1 MTTTKLKKA
10 LAAGLALGASAVAS
24 NALAEADLY
33 RLAWTDDP
41 ATTMTI
47 GWRQATG
54 SPLSVEYR
62 VVGATTWNTH
72 SSISTSNYQN
82 LVQDP
87 NDAAHTLVSQF
98 ATLTGL
104 SADTAYEFRVV
115 DSEGNNA
122 TYWFKTAPDSP
133 QAFTFVAGGD
143 SRPDSATD
151 PTDVARDRGNQ
162 LVAKIRPLFVLFN
175 GDYHDTG
182 TYDEWLTWL
191 SQWQSTISA
200 DGRMYPIVPAHGNHE
215 NDVPNMVQQIFGITN
230 PDAYYAFNVG
240 GNMMRLYTLNTELE
254 PGVGYST
261 VGSYTS
267 QTLWDA
273 QTDWLESDLSAAT
286 ATWKIASYHRP
297 LRPHTA
303 SKPEGEGRYDDWAA
317 KFTDYG
323 LDLAVESDSHMVK
336 YTYPLVACASG
347 EGCYEGFKRDDAAG
361 TTYIGEGA
369 WGAPKRP
376 IDDDKSW
383 TMASDSVWHMHVIQ
397 ATPANLNI
405 QSAVFESDADISGVV
420 ALTQAEQDLDPV
432 ALPTGMTIFSPLSG
446 ETLSLPFATAN
457 NAANSVPL
465 IAAGSEWKYLD
476 DGSDQGSLWTEAAF
490 DDSGWA
496 SGSAQL
502 GYGDGDES
510 TVVSYG
516 PDSGNKYPTTYFR
529 KTVNISSANDVIQ
542 LVARIMRDDGAVVYV
557 NGTEVLR
564 TNMPDGAIT
573 ATTYAGSAIGGAA
586 ESTFYQY
593 YLLTDTLVDGDN
605 VIAVEVHQGDAGS
618 SDLSFDMAL
627 TAVVSNTADAA
638 PTAVADLAA
647 SQVVDVTSELQL
659 DWTAPALAVGQQL
672 ERQDAGSSMWTI
684 IEPRLASDLASLLDD
699 NLDEGAEYSY
709 RLRSYNSSG
718 LSDLSNVATA
728 TTFTN
733 PIPVIYEETFSTT
746 GGQGT
751 FGQFDTVSITSTANW
766 ETFVYSNEWFA
777 RINGYGADV
786 ASEDW
791 LISPA
796 FNLRFYADEFLKVD
810 TAFNYGGP
818 DLEIL
823 YSTDYDPENNV
834 DHAANPNN
842 ATWATLTTNTSTAGG
857 FVFES
862 TGDIDMSGPA
872 FEYDTVSVAFKYIST
887 GTTGGTGRVWE
898 VDNFVMRGTFA
909 PPELFSEDFENETL
923 GGFTAVSLSGNTS
936 NGDSDW
942 HPEFRDGQ
950 QGAIVNGFG
959 ADGPSDDWLITP
971 PVSITADMN
980 AVLNFDYYS
989 KYGGPML
996 EVYISNAAGTE
1007 CPEPLSSDWNQ
1018 LAVPLDETECY
1029 GGCLWNTVSSFDI
1042 SSYVG
1047 DNVCVAFR
1055 YTSTGTGGGD
1065 GRRWGVDNISITESL
1080 PNVVTADFSAIPVY
1094 SPAPFEFTTA
1104 EDVVFLANVVNGVEP
1119 LTYAWDFGDGS
1130 TSTDAQPAHVY
1141 AVAGEYTPTLTVTDG
1156 NGSIVEV
1163 TGDTLNI
1170 IAATEDVIP
1179 EKEGDLRIATFNA
1192 AMAAD
1197 PVNDDIVTYLQD
1209 PTQANIRAVAE
1220 IIQRANPDVILIN
1233 EFDYDPTGE
1242 AVAAFKA
1249 NFLEVSQNGSTPIVF
1264 PYHFATR
1271 VNTGT
1276 QPEDP
1281 EFDGDTDL
1289 DIDADFNNDGDT
1301 DGPDDAYGFGEYA
1314 GQYGML
1320 VLSKFPIDEAK
1331 IRTLQNLHWQDMP
1344 GNLMPTDY
1352 YDADEQAMFRLS
1364 SKSHWDVPVEVNGQV
1379 IHVLASHPTPPTFD
1393 DGDADVNPS
1402 LIDWNGKRNSDEIR
1416 LWADYVDPAASGYIT
1431 DDNGV
1436 SGGLPANSRFVIMG
1450 DQNADP
1456 VDGDSYSNAI
1466 NQLLDSPLVD
1476 ETFVP
1481 TSLGEAEQSSGPDE
1495 RRADTASWGLRA
1507 DYVLPSNFGLEVDQ
1521 GAVFW
1526 PQRSDVNFHLVN
1538 SDISSDH
1545 RLVWLDLTIDQIPGD
1560 ANNDGSINI
1569 IDLRFVIFNL
1579 FKPVSNCEQC
1589 DVNGDGR
1596 ISIIDVF
1603 RTLRAIFANL

>member
-47 GWRQATG
+47 GWRQASG

-62 VVGATTWNTH
+62 VAGTSTWNTH
-72 SSISTSNYQN
+72 STIATSNYQN

-104 SADTAYEFRVV
+104 AADTAYEFRVV
-115 DSEGNNA
+115 DSEGSNT
-122 TYWFKTAPDSP
+122 TYWFKTAPDAP

-151 PTDVARDRGNQ
+151 PTDVARERGNQ

-182 TYDEWLTWL
+182 TYDEWVTWL
-191 SQWQSTISA
+191 TQWQSTISA
-200 DGRMYPIVPAHGNHE
+200 DGRMYPIIPAHGNHE
-215 NDVPNMVQQIFGITN
+215 NDVPNMVQQIFGIAN
-230 PDAYYAFNVG
+230 ADAYYALNVG

-267 QTLWDA
+267 QSLWDA
-273 QTDWLESDLSAAT
+273 QTAWLQGDLDAAT

-303 SKPEGEGRYDDWAA
+303 SKAEGEGRYDDWAA
-317 KFTDYG
+317 EFSEHG
-323 LDLAVESDSHMVK
+323 VDLAVESDSHMVK
-336 YTYPLVACASG
+336 YTYPLVACSSG
-347 EGCYEGFKRDDAAG
+347 EGCYEGFLRDDAAG

-397 ATPANLNI
+397 ATPANLTI
-405 QSAVFESDADISGVV
+405 QSAVFESEEDVSGVV
-420 ALTQAEQDLDPV
+420 ALTQAEQDLDPA
-432 ALPTGMTIFSPLSG
+432 ALPAGMNIFSPLSG
-446 ETLSLPFATAN
+446 ETLTLPFATAN
-457 NAANSVPL
+457 NAANSLPL

-490 DDSGWA
+490 DDAGWA

-510 TVVSYG
+510 TLVSYG

-529 KTVNISSANDVIQ
+529 KTVNIANADDVIQ

-564 TNMPDGAIT
+564 TNMPDGVIT
-573 ATTYAGSAIGGAA
+573 STTYAGSAIGGAA

-593 YLLTDTLVDGDN
+593 YLLTDALVDGDN
-605 VIAVEVHQGDAGS
+605 TIAVEVHQSDAGS
-618 SDLSFDMAL
+618 SDISFDMAL
-627 TAVVSNTADAA
+627 TAVVSNSTDLAPAA
-638 PTAVADLAA
+638 VTDLAA
-647 SQVVDVTSELQL
+647 SEVVDVTSELQL
-659 DWTAPALAVGQQL
+659 DWTAPELAVGQQL
-672 ERQDAGSSMWTI
+672 ERQDTGSSIWTI

-699 NLDEGAEYSY
+699 NLNEGAEYSY
-709 RLRSYNSSG
+709 RLRSYNASG
-718 LSDLSNVATA
+718 LSELSNIATA
-728 TTFTN
+728 STFTN
-733 PIPVIYEETFSTT
+733 PIPVIYEETFSTV

-751 FGQFDTVSITSTANW
+751 FGQFQTASVTSTANW
-766 ETFVYSNEWFA
+766 ETYVYSNEWFA

-796 FNLRFYADEFLKVD
+796 FNLRFYTDEFLKVD

-842 ATWATLTTNTSTAGG
+842 ATWATLSTNTSTAGG

-872 FEYDTVSVAFKYIST
+872 FEYDAVSVAFKYVST
-887 GTTGGTGRVWE
+887 GTGGGQGRVWE

-923 GGFTAVSLSGNTS
+923 GGFTAISLGGYTS

-971 PVSITADMN
+971 PVAVTADMN

-996 EVYISNAAGTE
+996 EVYISNAPGTE
-1007 CPEPLSSDWNQ
+1007 CPEPLSSDWIQ

-1029 GGCLWNTVSSFDI
+1029 SGCVWNSVSQFDV
-1042 SSYVG
+1042 SDYVG

-1055 YTSTGTGGGD
+1055 YLSSGTGSGE

-1080 PNVVTADFSAIPVY
+1080 PSVVTADFSVVPVY

-1119 LTYAWDFGDGS
+1119 LAYAWDFGDGN
-1130 TSTDAQPAHVY
+1130 TSTEAQPAHVY
-1141 AVAGEYTPTLTVTDG
+1141 AAAGNYTPSLTVTDA
-1156 NGSIVEV
+1156 NGSIVSV

-1179 EKEGDLRIATFNA
+1179 EKTADLRIATFNA

-1209 PTQANIRAVAE
+1209 PTQANIRAIAE
-1220 IIQRANPDVILIN
+1220 IIQRTNPDVILIN
-1233 EFDYDPTGE
+1233 EFDYDPTGA
-1242 AVAAFKA
+1242 AVTAFKE
-1249 NFLEVSQNGSTPIVF
+1249 NFLEVSQNGSAPIVF

-1276 QPEDP
+1276 QPEEP
-1281 EFDGDTDL
+1281 EFEGDVDL
-1289 DIDADFNNDGDT
+1289 DIDADFNNDGNT

-1320 VLSKFPIDEAK
+1320 ILSKFPIDEAN

-1352 YDADEQAMFRLS
+1352 YDASEQAMFRLS
-1364 SKSHWDVPVEVNGQV
+1364 SKSHWDVPVEVNGQLV
-1379 IHVLASHPTPPTFD
+1379 HVLASHPTPPTFD

-1416 LWADYVDPAASGYIT
+1416 LWADYVDPTASSYIT

-1436 SGGLPANSRFVIMG
+1436 SGGLSANSRFVIMG

-1476 ETFVP
+1476 GSFVP

-1507 DYVLPSNFGLEVDQ
+1507 DYVLPSNFGLEVEQ

-1526 PQRSDVNFHLVN
+1526 PQRSDVNFHLVR

-1545 RLVWLDLTIDQIPGD
+1545 RLVWLDLSIDQLSGD
-1560 ANNDGSINI
+1560 VNNDGRINI

-1579 FKPVSNCEQC
+1579 FKPVADCEPC